1 MEGKMREYGRFIQGE
16 FENAGD
22 WLEVTDKESG
32 EPFARVRTSGVEEL
46 ERAIGG
52 AVAAFPQLSSMP
64 ASGRA
69 DLIDRLGDVLERRQ
83 DELADMIRREAGKPL
98 LLAKIEAARAV
109 DVARMT
115 AIAAREVLGEYRD
128 MDGYAQG
135 RGVVNITRRFP
146 LGPVAAISPFNFP
159 LNLVMHKVAPAIAA
173 GCPVVHKPA
182 RSTPVSPLLLAE
194 CLVEAG
200 LPAGC
205 YQVLVSEPE
214 VAEGMVTDQRLKVL
228 TFTGSAEVGWHLR
241 SVAGRKKT
249 VLELGGNAAVIV
261 EPDADLK
268 RTARQVAVG
277 AYAFAGQVC
286 ISIQRIF
293 VARAIYEEFKR
304 ELVAAIGEHAR
315 VGKTSEKAVIVGPL
329 ITAGDADRVEAW
341 VAEALHEG
349 AVSLTGEL
357 KREGNAIHPVLLENV
372 DDTSKVSCQEVFGPV
387 AFVAPYDSFEEAC
400 ERVNDS
406 EFGLQAGVITN
417 DIHKALYAF
426 EHLEVGGVILGDGP
440 TKRVDHQPYGGT
452 KMSGEGREGPRFA
465 LEHFTEERV
474 LFIQR

>member
-1 MEGKMREYGRFIQGE
+1 MREIGRFLEGA
-16 FENAGD
+16 FEDAGG

-32 EPFARVRTSGVEEL
+32 EPFARVRTSGPEEL
-46 ERAIGG
+46 ERAIRG
-52 AVAAFPQLSSMP
+52 AVAAFPGLAGMGV
-64 ASGRA
+64 ARRA

-83 DELADMIRREAGKPL
+83 DELADTIRREAGKPL
-98 LLAKIEAARAV
+98 LLARVEAARAV

-115 AIAAREVLGEYRD
+115 AIAAREVFGEYRD
-128 MDGYAQG
+128 MGGYAQG

-182 RSTPVSPLLLAE
+182 RATPLSSLLLAE

-205 YQVLVSEPE
+205 YQVLVSPPQ
-214 VAEGMVTDQRLKVL
+214 VAEAMVTDQRLVVL

-249 VLELGGNAAVIV
+249 VLELGGDAAVIV

-268 RTARQVAVG
+268 QAARQVAVG

-293 VARAIYEEFKR
+293 VARAIYEDFKR
-304 ELVAAIGEHAR
+304 ELVAAIREHAR
-315 VGKTSEKAVIVGPL
+315 VGPTADKAVIVGPL
-329 ITAGDADRVEAW
+329 ITAADADRVAAW
-341 VAEALHEG
+341 VEEALGAG

-357 KREGNAIHPVLLENV
+357 VREGNVIHPVLLEGV
-372 DDTSKVSCQEVFGPV
+372 PGTCRVACREVFGPV
-387 AFVAPYDSFEEAC
+387 AVIAPYDTFEEAC
-400 ERVNDS
+400 ARVNAS
-406 EFGLQAGVITN
+406 EFGLQAGVITK

-426 EHLEVGGVILGDGP
+426 EHLEVGGVVLGDGP
-440 TKRVDHQPYGGT
+440 TRRVDHQPYGGT